1 VIYKNFVFCVLRFK
15 QGLRCLLFHLA
26 KRSWE
31 AFIACQL
38 LPIIIR
44 VMSEYMAGE
53 VHHSSRI
60 FQKLRPEKH
69 VANH

>member
-1 VIYKNFVFCVLRFK
+1 MPSFSPGQEKLGSLYRLSASANNHYF
-15 QGLRCLLFHLA
+15 
-26 KRSWE
+26 
-31 AFIACQL
+31 
-38 LPIIIR
+38 IR